1 MSTTEDPLRF
11 LVRFIH
17 LEKMLPPFPGVH
29 ETLLA
34 ELLKIGAQDLLQVRK
49 QLAAE
54 VFAAAEE
61 LLGDDAFARQV
72 DRLPFAAGSTVIG
85 LGDSVTDDLQSWLEI
100 LRQVLDRRRPN
111 DRITLVNAGAS
122 GEATP
127 QIMSRLPLVLASK
140 PQWVICL
147 AGTNDA
153 RCFGPTL
160 GTTQV
165 SLAETTRNLQ
175 FFTDYA
181 ARHTDA
187 RWIWMTPVPVVE
199 QRIPGHWFWTP
210 MQTLWA
216 RRDVEAIGAAM
227 LKLGNPVVDLRPAFA
242 GERGAGLI
250 LDDGVHPTL
259 QGQQQI
265 LRELVA
271 KLAGG

>member
-1 MSTTEDPLRF
+1 MNTTEDPLRF

-34 ELLKIGAQDLLQVRK
+34 DLLQMGGEELLRLRR
-49 QLAAE
+49 QLADE
-54 VFAAAEE
+54 TGRAADE
-61 LLGDDAFARQV
+61 LLGDEAFARQV
-72 DRLPFAAGSTVIG
+72 DRLPFLPGSTVVG

-100 LRQVLDRRRPN
+100 LRQVLGRRRPQ

-127 QIMSRLPLVLASK
+127 QIMSRLPLALAAK

-153 RCFGPTL
+153 RCFGPVT

-165 SLAETTRNLQ
+165 SLGETLRNLKS
-175 FFTDYA
+175 FTDYA
-181 ARHTDA
+181 ARHTEA
-187 RWIWMTPVPVVE
+187 QWLWMTPVPVVE
-199 QRIPGHWFWTP
+199 QRIAGHWFWTP

-216 RRDVEAIGAAM
+216 RRDVEAIGEAM
-227 LKLGNPVVDLRPAFA
+227 LKLGHPVVDLRPVFA
-242 GERGAGLI
+242 GEDGAGLI

-259 QGQQQI
+259 RGQQQI
-265 LRELVA
+265 LRALVA
-271 KLAGG
+271 KLAAA

>member
-1 MSTTEDPLRF
+1 MSTEDPLRF

-34 ELLKIGAQDLLQVRK
+34 DLLKMDAQDLLRVRR

-54 VFAAAEE
+54 VATAAEE
-61 LLGDDAFARQV
+61 LLGDETFARQV
-72 DRLPFAAGSTVIG
+72 DRLPFAAGSTIVG

-100 LRQVLDRRRPN
+100 LRQVLERRRPN

-153 RCFGPTL
+153 RCFGPAL

-165 SLAETTRNLQ
+165 SLGETTRNLK
-175 FFTDYA
+175 FFTDFA
-181 ARHTDA
+181 ARHSEA
-187 RWIWMTPVPVVE
+187 RWLWITPVPVVE
-199 QRIPGHWFWTP
+199 QRIVGHWFWTP

-216 RRDVEAIGAAM
+216 RRDIEAIGEAM
-227 LKLGNPVVDLRPAFA
+227 LGLGNPVVDLRPVFA
-242 GERGAGLI
+242 GEAGADLI

-259 QGQQQI
+259 LGQQEI
-265 LRELVA
+265 LKKLVV
-271 KLAGG
+271 KLAVG